1 MNEFRG
7 TESWPWSWICKE
19 DVALLAALDWCQKKI
34 CKYLFCISKTSDSL
48 YFSDDENIDNAEEW
62 TEKSGK

>member
-7 TESWPWSWICKE
+7 TESWSWSWISKE
-19 DVALLAALDWCQKKI
+19 DVALLAALDWYQKIYVSTCSVFLKP
-34 CKYLFCISKTSDSL
+34 LTL
-48 YFSDDENIDNAEEW
+48 YFSDDENTDNAEEW